1 MSLGEGPLPPHPLC
15 ASPRAVGFVV
25 LDISGV
31 HGAKTFIEH
40 FHRPFFRRIRSS
52 IISKII
58 RLKEIVVPFLFEDF
72 AKLVCVFVTFL
83 LKIKNYSCA
92 LESFLRPKV
101 EDRFSLINTSRCYW
115 SSVS

>member
-25 LDISGV
+25 LSGV
-31 HGAKTFIEH
+31 HGAKTFIGH

-72 AKLVCVFVTFL
+72 AKLVCVFVIFL
-83 LKIKNYSCA
+83 LKIKHSCA

-101 EDRFSLINTSRCYW
+101 DDRFSLKNTSRCYW